1 MSAEFSV
8 HVDLKDGEVTSIIN
22 GQMNCIDA
30 EQFADKLQSIASA
43 IRSAYKIA
51 LNLN

>member
-8 HVDLKDGEVTSIIN
+8 QVDLKDGEVTSIIN
-22 GQMNCIDA
+22 GQMNCVDA
-30 EQFADKLQSIASA
+30 EEFADKLQSIASA

-51 LNLN
+51 LDLG

>member
-8 HVDLKDGEVTSIIN
+8 QVDLKDGEVTSTIN
-22 GQMNCIDA
+22 WQMNCIGA
-30 EQFADKLQSIASA
+30 EEFADKLQSIASA

-51 LNLN
+51 LDLG

>member
-8 HVDLKDGEVTSIIN
+8 QVDLKDGEVTSIIN

-30 EQFADKLQSIASA
+30 EEVADKLQSIASA